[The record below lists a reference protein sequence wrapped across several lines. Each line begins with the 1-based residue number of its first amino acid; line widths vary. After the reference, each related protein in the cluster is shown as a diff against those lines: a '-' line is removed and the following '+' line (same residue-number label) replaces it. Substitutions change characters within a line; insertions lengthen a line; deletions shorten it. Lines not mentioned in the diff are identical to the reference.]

1 MTNSEKTALSR
12 RTFVKGSAL
21 AGLGAAAVGTTSLFG
36 CAPQGTGSG
45 DAELA
50 ETGDTAPVDEKI
62 CWGHCAVNCEC
73 RCALRF
79 HVVDDEV
86 AWVETDNT
94 GDDTYGDHQLRA
106 CQRGR
111 SIRRWINHPDRLT
124 VPLKRVGKRGE
135 GKFEEISWDEALDTI
150 AESYKK
156 VLDEYGPEAVLVQYA
171 TGVQDSNIRNFV
183 KRLACINGGFLKTY
197 GSYSSA
203 QIGQALPW
211 LYGGREA
218 NGTSDVAN
226 SKLVVL
232 FGDNSCE
239 TKMSGGG
246 PTYHYMMGLEKS
258 GAKVIVID
266 PRYTDTAAVHADQWI
281 PVRPGT
287 DAALVDA
294 CAYVMITEDL
304 VDHDFLSKYCV
315 GYDDATMPEELRG
328 QGKSYV
334 DYITGKGADKTAKTP
349 EWASAITL
357 VPAATIEAL
366 AREIAAAKPCAIYQG
381 KGPQRRGNGEQTA
394 RAICMLAILTGN
406 VGINGGN
413 TGSDLDS
420 YYMPADYGI
429 PMPDNGVETSIG
441 VFTWIDAVDRGTE
454 MTATRDGVRG
464 RDALAVPVKFIFNYG
479 GNCLTN
485 QHHDI
490 NRTHDILADESKC
503 EFIVVWD
510 TFLTDSAKY
519 ADILLPDLMAVE
531 QPNIVQSEYAGNM
544 AYTIAGTA
552 ITSPKFERRTLY
564 STLADI
570 AERLGQRDEFTE
582 GLDEMGWLERLYEQG
597 REGDP
602 DQPSFE
608 AMLEQGIY
616 RKQCPEGEHVAFRE
630 FRDDPEANPLETPSG
645 KIEIYSAALEEEVA
659 NWELDDDQFI
669 SPLPVYCPESEGYA
683 DPLSEKY
690 PLQLTGFHFKGRC
703 HSSYGNIEV
712 LKKANPGELWM
723 NPLDAADRN
732 LADGDTVQ
740 VFNDRG
746 TVEIVV
752 KVTPRIIPGTV
763 AMGQGAWHDAD
774 MAGDKIDRG
783 GCINTLTAYK
793 PSPYAKANPSHTNLV
808 EVVKA

>member
-36 CAPQGTGSG
+36 CAPQGAGSG

-50 ETGDTAPVDEKI
+50 ETGDAASVDEKI

-150 AESYKK
+150 AEAYKK

-357 VPAATIEAL
+357 VPAATIETL

-413 TGSDLDS
+413 TVSDLDS
-420 YYMPADYGI
+420 FYMPAD
-429 PMPDNGVETSIG
+429 
-441 VFTWIDAVDRGTE
+441 
-454 MTATRDGVRG
+454 
-464 RDALAVPVKFIFNYG
+464 
-479 GNCLTN
+479 
-485 QHHDI
+485 
-490 NRTHDILADESKC
+490 
-503 EFIVVWD
+503 
-510 TFLTDSAKY
+510 
-519 ADILLPDLMAVE
+519 
-531 QPNIVQSEYAGNM
+531 
-544 AYTIAGTA
+544 
-552 ITSPKFERRTLY
+552 
-564 STLADI
+564 
-570 AERLGQRDEFTE
+570 
-582 GLDEMGWLERLYEQG
+582 
-597 REGDP
+597 
-602 DQPSFE
+602 
-608 AMLEQGIY
+608 
-616 RKQCPEGEHVAFRE
+616 
-630 FRDDPEANPLETPSG
+630 
-645 KIEIYSAALEEEVA
+645 
-659 NWELDDDQFI
+659 
-669 SPLPVYCPESEGYA
+669 
-683 DPLSEKY
+683 
-690 PLQLTGFHFKGRC
+690 
-703 HSSYGNIEV
+703 
-712 LKKANPGELWM
+712 
-723 NPLDAADRN
+723 
-732 LADGDTVQ
+732 
-740 VFNDRG
+740 
-746 TVEIVV
+746 
-752 KVTPRIIPGTV
+752 
-763 AMGQGAWHDAD
+763 
-774 MAGDKIDRG
+774 
-783 GCINTLTAYK
+783 
-793 PSPYAKANPSHTNLV
+793 
-808 EVVKA
+808 